1 VKIWVLGSGSKG
13 NAVLLESGD
22 ARILVDA
29 GFAPRTL
36 AQRLSAIGVQP
47 GSISACVLTHEHG
60 DHVRGAAAAATKW
73 GWQLYATVGTASGA
87 HGGLPAERLTTF
99 AAGAELDLPGFT
111 VATHASPHDATE
123 PVVLVA
129 TDRRTGAR
137 AGVMYDLGHV
147 PPELRDACC
156 DLDLLLVE
164 ANHDEGMLHSGPY
177 PASVR
182 ARIASRSGHLSNR
195 AAGDLARQ
203 SVNRNLAHVVL
214 AHLSENC
221 NDHGIAVTTVRG
233 ALQRANYR
241 GQVTPAL
248 QHGPC
253 GPFLPRATRTVPA
266 AQLSL
271 F

>member
-1 VKIWVLGSGSKG
+1 MKLWVLGSGSKG

-60 DHVRGAAAAATKW
+60 DHVRGAAAASAKW
-73 GWQLYATVGTASGA
+73 GWQLHATAGTAAGA
-87 HGGLPAERLTTF
+87 HGGLPAERLQTF
-99 AAGAELDLPGFT
+99 AAGAELDVAGFT
-111 VATHASPHDATE
+111 LATHASPHDARE

-129 TDRRTGAR
+129 TDRRSGAR
-137 AGVMYDLGHV
+137 AGIMYDLGHV
-147 PPELRDACC
+147 PPALRDACTE
-156 DLDLLLVE
+156 LDLLLIE

-195 AAGDLARQ
+195 SAGELARHA
-203 SVNRNLAHVVL
+203 VNRNLAHVVL

-221 NDHGIAVTTVRG
+221 NDHGIAVNTVRG
-233 ALQRANYR
+233 ALGRSSYR
-241 GQVTPAL
+241 GQVTPAM
-248 QHGPC
+248 QHAPT
-253 GPFLPRATRTVPA
+253 GPFLPRASRVAAA